1 MTTISFEVRADKFD
15 IIIIQNDL
23 RRFYHDMED
32 GEFKLI
38 IKEKNNIIKQY
49 KKQYKEQQQEIKKI
63 IDDYIN
69 KSLIDE
75 KYIISQ
81 KRALLIDSAFEVI
94 KEPSACYD
102 FTQEIFG
109 SLPDKRISTFVNKR
123 TNIFNQYY
131 YIIYS
136 TLFTNDDCL
145 ICRDLINKIDF
156 YKCKTC
162 VAMFHNS
169 CIDKWLN
176 INLNCPMC
184 REPL

>member
-1 MTTISFEVRADKFD
+1 MTFEVQADKFD
-15 IIIIQNDL
+15 LIIIQNDL
-23 RRFYHDMED
+23 RRFYHNMED

-38 IKEKNNIIKQY
+38 IKEKNNILKQY
-49 KKQYKEQQQEIKKI
+49 KKQQQELKKL

-81 KRALLIDSAFEVI
+81 KRALLIDSAFEII
-94 KEPSACYD
+94 KEASACYD

-109 SLPDKRISTFVNKR
+109 SLPDKRISTLMDKR

-131 YIIYS
+131 YIIYN
-136 TLFTNDDCL
+136 TLFTNNECL

-162 VAMFHNS
+162 VAMFHSS
-169 CIDKWLN
+169 CTDKWLN

-184 REPL
+184 REPLLIKLN